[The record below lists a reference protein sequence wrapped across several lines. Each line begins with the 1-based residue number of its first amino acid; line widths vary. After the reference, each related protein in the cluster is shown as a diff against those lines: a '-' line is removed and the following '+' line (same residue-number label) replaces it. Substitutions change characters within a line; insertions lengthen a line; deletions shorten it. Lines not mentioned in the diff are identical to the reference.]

1 MQGGLKKIKNK
12 GFSARIFVLG
22 KIFCTANFFFGPF
35 EIRQFKTNYSDLK
48 TDWGSPNGVQ
58 LFTECV
64 FTFCCFTHFFVDST
78 CKQLAMV
85 LSKERNPTNLSG
97 DLTDDCVNILYLSLN
112 KSPNRAMCTSL

>member
-1 MQGGLKKIKNK
+1 MQGGLKNKNK

-64 FTFCCFTHFFVDST
+64 LRHYILLFYTLFCR
-78 CKQLAMV
+78 L
-85 LSKERNPTNLSG
+85 NLQTTG
-97 DLTDDCVNILYLSLN
+97 NGVV
-112 KSPNRAMCTSL
+112 